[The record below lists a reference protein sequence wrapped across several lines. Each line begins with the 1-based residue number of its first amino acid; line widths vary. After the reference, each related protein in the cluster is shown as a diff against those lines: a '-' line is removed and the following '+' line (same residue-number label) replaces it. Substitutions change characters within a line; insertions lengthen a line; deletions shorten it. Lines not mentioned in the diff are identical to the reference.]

1 MGRPLVMLLLA
12 VSTSVVVADANA
24 QRPRSTD
31 RPRPALSAAADTND
45 AEAYYTF
52 GLLNFS
58 TRSRDAGD
66 AFYWATR
73 LNPHHAEAMYGLWA
87 SFWMSNTTRFIR
99 YVFADPIVA
108 NDKEIVRNDSLIYRA
123 FMLNPL
129 LHRAL
134 DLRIEEQAV
143 ISMGHR
149 IDWTSN
155 DPFMRGWIHYSRGE
169 MGPAIQNFRQVVQ
182 RRRRDQNAG
191 RLYLARAHFHMGQ
204 SDSAA
209 HHFGLL
215 LDEMRQKDEKKIV
228 FWYESKAL
236 MEYRIGHIYAVNGRL
251 DEAREAYGRALVED
265 LSFYMSH
272 ARLGEIAR
280 IQRDTQVAVD
290 AYALAVDLRA
300 EDAVLR
306 AAYGAALI
314 DAGRADEAEE
324 HLRKAVE
331 FEPYFATAYYELAR
345 SLDRQAKAADAIAVY
360 GQFVERAP
368 RTRTREITL
377 ARRRMVA
384 LRAVAD
390 GGGE

>member
-12 VSTSVVVADANA
+12 FSTVTVVADVHA
-24 QRPRSTD
+24 QRARAGEPR
-31 RPRPALSAAADTND
+31 RPTLTATADTND
-45 AEAYYTF
+45 AEAYYGY
-52 GLLNFS
+52 GLVNFS
-58 TRSRDAGD
+58 ARSRDAGD

-73 LNPHHAEAMYGLWA
+73 LDPHHAEAMYGLWA
-87 SFWMSNTTRFIR
+87 AFWMSNTTRFIR
-99 YVFADPIVA
+99 YVIGDPLVA
-108 NDKEIVRNDSLIYRA
+108 NDRDIIRNDSLIYRA

-149 IDWTSN
+149 INWTTN

-169 MGPAIQNFRQVVQ
+169 MGPAVEQFRHVVQ
-182 RRRRDQNAG
+182 RRRRDQDAG
-191 RLYLARAHFHMGQ
+191 RLYLARAHFHMGN

-209 HHFGLL
+209 HHFGMLL
-215 LDEMRQKDEKKIV
+215 EAMRKKDEKKIV

-236 MEYRIGHIYAVNGRL
+236 MEYRIGHIYAAGNRL
-251 DEAREAYGRALVED
+251 EEAREAYGRALVED

-280 IQRDTQVAVD
+280 VQRDTLAAVD
-290 AYALAVDLRA
+290 AYAIAVDLRG

-306 AAYGAALI
+306 AAYGAALV
-314 DAGRADEAEE
+314 DAGRADDAEE

-331 FEPYFATAYYELAR
+331 LEPYYATAYYELAR
-345 SLDRQAKAADAIAVY
+345 SLDRQNRAAEAIATY
-360 GQFVERAP
+360 GLFLERAP
-368 RTRTREITL
+368 RSRTREITL
-377 ARRRMVA
+377 ARRRMTA
-384 LRAVAD
+384 LRTVAA
-390 GGGE
+390 GGE

>member
-12 VSTSVVVADANA
+12 TSICAEAPDVHA
-24 QRPRSTD
+24 QRVPGDD
-31 RPRPALSAAADTND
+31 RPRPALTATADTND
-45 AEAYYTF
+45 AEAYYGY
-52 GLLNFS
+52 GLVNFS
-58 TRSRDAGD
+58 TRSRDAGN

-73 LNPHHAEAMYGLWA
+73 LDPHHAEAMYGMWA

-99 YVFADPIVA
+99 YVIGDPLVA
-108 NDKEIVRNDSLIYRA
+108 NDKDIIRNDSLIYRA

-149 IDWTSN
+149 IDWTTN
-155 DPFMRGWIHYSRGE
+155 DPFLRGWIHYSRGE
-169 MGPAIQNFRQVVQ
+169 MGPALERFRQVVQ

-191 RLYLARAHFHMGQ
+191 RLYLARAHFHLGN

-215 LDEMRQKDEKKIV
+215 LEEMRKKDEKKIV

-236 MEYRIGHIYAVNGRL
+236 MEYRVGHIYAASNRL
-251 DEAREAYGRALVED
+251 EDAREAYGRALVED

-280 IQRDTQVAVD
+280 IQQDTQAAVD
-290 AYALAVDLRA
+290 AYALAVDLRG

-306 AAYGAALI
+306 AAYGGALV
-314 DAGRADEAEE
+314 DAGRADDAEE

-331 FEPYFATAYYELAR
+331 LEPYYATGYYELAR
-345 SLDRQAKAADAIAVY
+345 SLDRQNKAAEAIKVY
-360 GQFVERAP
+360 GLFLERAP
-368 RTRTREITL
+368 RSRTREITL
-377 ARRRMVA
+377 ARRRMAA
-384 LRAVAD
+384 LRAVAA
-390 GGGE
+390 GGE